1 MHLDAEAAL
10 ALLAVREPLAH
21 LLDCPNCRRRLRE
34 LLAEDDLPDPKLA
47 ALAQTILSRAASQ
60 VARDEVRLAA
70 ETTRAAVLFDGL
82 LRLPFEHQADAV
94 DDAEF
99 SSPGFAQ
106 HLILK
111 AEEEVEDPGRIF
123 HFANLSLTLL
133 ERMPPGPDILRL
145 RARALCLVA
154 TAQRRRGQA
163 DVAADTLHH
172 TAELLDVEPL
182 TAQPRA
188 LFCTTLAAVRA
199 DQHRVDEALA
209 LLERA
214 CAIAESNGEWLEL
227 AKARL
232 AEGWL
237 LLDELDPDE
246 ALLALRECVALI
258 DAAAQPELAF
268 SAFHALALTHAT
280 LGRREDL
287 EENLASLGKLRQ
299 YLPDRIHALRHRW
312 IHAQA
317 LWQLGEARTAIT
329 RLRRVFSG
337 LIEEDRPLEA
347 AMVALEL
354 SSWALESPPQKT
366 RMLAELLDA
375 LEPAAADQRLPPW
388 IWSVVSFTLRFA
400 QALRGAFL
408 TLILSALRYVQHAQ
422 FNSYLVFY
430 PLPDP
435 ESIVDWSD
443 LSIAARQETE
453 AAAGLNLAGRC
464 PESPEERQLFAWAH
478 ETLTGA
484 RVRFFGLDPEEPLLI
499 H

>member
-1 MHLDAEAAL
+1 MHLDVEASL

-21 LLDCPNCRRRLRE
+21 LLDCPYCRSRLRS
-34 LLAEDDLPDPKLA
+34 LLAEDGLPDPKLA

-60 VARDEVRLAA
+60 VARREVRLAA
-70 ETTRAAVLFDGL
+70 ETTRAAALFDNL
-82 LRLPFEHQADAV
+82 LLLPFERQVDAI
-94 DDAEF
+94 DRSEF

-111 AEEEVEDPGRIF
+111 AEDEIEDPDRAF
-123 HFANLSLTLL
+123 HFANLSLSLL
-133 ERMPPGPDILRL
+133 ERLPPGPEILRL
-145 RARALCLVA
+145 HARALCLVA
-154 TAQRRRGQA
+154 AAQRRRGQV

-182 TAQPRA
+182 TAQTRA
-188 LFCTTLAAVRA
+188 LFCTTFAAVRA

-214 CAIAESNGEWLEL
+214 CFIAESNGEWLEL
-227 AKARL
+227 ARARL
-232 AEGWL
+232 AQGWL
-237 LLDELDPDE
+237 LLDELDHDE
-246 ALLALRECVALI
+246 ALVALRECVALL

-268 SAFHALALTHAT
+268 SAFHGLALTHAA
-280 LGRREDL
+280 LGRLEDL
-287 EENLASLGKLRQ
+287 EEDLSALRRLRH

-317 LWQLGEARTAIT
+317 LWQLGRARTAMS
-329 RLRRVFSG
+329 RLRRVFNG
-337 LIEEDRPLEA
+337 LIEEGRPIEA
-347 AMVALEL
+347 AMAALEL
-354 SSWALESPPQKT
+354 STWALESPPPRT

-375 LEPAAADQRLPPW
+375 LGSLAADRRLPPW

-400 QALRGAFL
+400 QLLRGAFR
-408 TLILSALRYVQHAQ
+408 TLILSALAYIQHAQ

-435 ESIVDWSD
+435 DSIVDWSD
-443 LSIAARQETE
+443 LPAAARQET
-453 AAAGLNLAGRC
+453 AATVGLRFVDGM

-478 ETLTGA
+478 ETLTGV
-484 RVRFFGLDPEEPLLI
+484 RVRFLGLDPEESLLI